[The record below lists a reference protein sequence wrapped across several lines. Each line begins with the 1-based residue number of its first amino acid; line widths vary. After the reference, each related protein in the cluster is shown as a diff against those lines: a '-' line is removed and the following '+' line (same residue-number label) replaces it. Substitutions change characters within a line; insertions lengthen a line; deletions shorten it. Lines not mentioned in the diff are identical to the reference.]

1 MEMKLK
7 YHLKH
12 FIVLI
17 SLLPLAFHAQ
27 GQWWKLTEE
36 AEKERSKGMLLLTA
50 EVQIEATT
58 AINQMYNF
66 HFPEAE
72 REFNYL
78 KVKYPKHPLPDFLLG
93 LMQWWKIVPNTKSE
107 VYDDRL
113 IEYMDRSIEKA
124 EVIWD
129 ETENPEAAFFMA
141 AAYGF
146 KGRLHAERKNWTRA
160 TLAAKNALKYLEYS
174 RNFADFSPELM
185 FGDGL
190 YNYYYHFIKQNFP
203 LLRPVLWLFPK
214 ANKLQGI
221 KQLEQVSYQAFY
233 TRTEARY
240 FLLQIYAME
249 NMADKSYDMAKY
261 THENFPEN
269 PFFHRYHARAAFMVG
284 KLDEAEE
291 QAKSI
296 LDRIENHQVGYEGVS
311 GRYASY
317 ILGYYNLYVFK
328 NRPEAKKRFLQCME
342 FSKQT
347 DALES
352 GYYWASVLGLA
363 RIAFQESDYDL
374 AVTYC
379 KEVLDKAD
387 KKSAQH
393 TEAKKLLSESKKARR
408 RQK

>member
-1 MEMKLK
+1 M
-7 YHLKH
+7 
-12 FIVLI
+12 
-17 SLLPLAFHAQ
+17 Q

-107 VYDDRL
+107 VYDERL
-113 IEYMDRSIEKA
+113 IQYMDSSIEKA
-124 EVIWD
+124 ERIWD

-291 QAKSI
+291 QATSI
-296 LDRIENHQVGYEGVS
+296 LDRIEKHQVGYEGVS

-328 NRPEAKKRFLQCME
+328 NTIEAKKRFLQCME

-347 DALES
+347 DAMES

-363 RIAFQESDYDL
+363 RIAFQESNFDL

-393 TEAKKLLSESKKARR
+393 SEAKKLLSESKKARR

>member
-1 MEMKLK
+1 M
-7 YHLKH
+7 
-12 FIVLI
+12 
-17 SLLPLAFHAQ
+17 Q

-36 AEKERSKGMLLLTA
+36 AEKVRSKGMLLLTA

-190 YNYYYHFIKQNFP
+190 YNYYYHFIKQNFS

-249 NMADKSYDMAKY
+249 NMTDKSYDMAKY

-291 QAKSI
+291 QAKAI
-296 LDRIENHQVGYEGVS
+296 LDRIEKHQVGYEGVS

-328 NRPEAKKRFLQCME
+328 NTVEAKKRFLQCME

-347 DALES
+347 DAMES

-363 RIAFQESDYDL
+363 RIAFQESNFDL

-393 TEAKKLLSESKKARR
+393 TEAKKLLSETKKARR

>member
-1 MEMKLK
+1 M
-7 YHLKH
+7 
-12 FIVLI
+12 
-17 SLLPLAFHAQ
+17 Q
-27 GQWWKLTEE
+27 GQWWKLTED
-36 AEKERSKGMLLLTA
+36 AEKVRSKGMLLLTA

-107 VYDDRL
+107 VYDERL
-113 IEYMDRSIEKA
+113 IQYMDSSIEKA
-124 EVIWD
+124 ELIWD

-269 PFFHRYHARAAFMVG
+269 PFLHRYHARAAFMVG

-291 QAKSI
+291 QATSI
-296 LDRIENHQVGYEGVS
+296 LDRIEKHQVGYEGVS

-328 NRPEAKKRFLQCME
+328 NTIEAKKRFLQCME

-347 DALES
+347 DAMES

-363 RIAFQESDYDL
+363 RIAFQESNFDL

>member
-1 MEMKLK
+1 
-7 YHLKH
+7 
-12 FIVLI
+12 
-17 SLLPLAFHAQ
+17 
-27 GQWWKLTEE
+27 
-36 AEKERSKGMLLLTA
+36 
-50 EVQIEATT
+50 
-58 AINQMYNF
+58 
-66 HFPEAE
+66 
-72 REFNYL
+72 
-78 KVKYPKHPLPDFLLG
+78 
-93 LMQWWKIVPNTKSE
+93 
-107 VYDDRL
+107 
-113 IEYMDRSIEKA
+113 MDSSIEKA
-124 EVIWD
+124 ELIWD

-233 TRTEARY
+233 TRTDARY

-249 NMADKSYDMAKY
+249 NMTDKSYDMAKY

-296 LDRIENHQVGYEGVS
+296 LDRIEKHQVGYEGVS

-328 NRPEAKKRFLQCME
+328 NSIEAKKRFLQCLE

-347 DALES
+347 DGMES

-363 RIAFQESDYDL
+363 RIAFQEANFDL

>member
-1 MEMKLK
+1 MKLK
-7 YHLKH
+7 YHLRKI
-12 FIVLI
+12 IVLI
-17 SLLPLAFHAQ
+17 SLLPLTFASQ

-36 AEKERSKGMLLLTA
+36 AEKKRSKGMLLLTA
-50 EVQIEATT
+50 EVQIEATA

-66 HFPEAE
+66 QFPEAE
-72 REFNYL
+72 REFKYL
-78 KVKYPKHPLPDFLLG
+78 QIKYPNHPLPDFLLG
-93 LMQWWKIVPNTKSE
+93 LMQWWKIVPNTQNE

-113 IEYMDRSIEKA
+113 MEHMDRSIEKA
-124 EVIWD
+124 EIIWD

-146 KGRLHAERKNWTRA
+146 KGRIHAERKNWTRA

-221 KQLEQVSYQAFY
+221 KQLEKVSYEAFY

-249 NMADKSYDMAKY
+249 NMTDKSFDLAKY
-261 THENFPEN
+261 THNDFPEN
-269 PFFHRYHARAAFMVG
+269 PFFHRYHARAAFMNG
-284 KLDEAEE
+284 KLVEAEE
-291 QAKSI
+291 LAKGI
-296 LDRIENHQVGYEGVS
+296 LERVEKRQVGYEGVS

-317 ILGYYNLYVFK
+317 ILGYYNLYVYK
-328 NRPEAKKRFLQCME
+328 NTIEAKKRFLQCME

-347 DALES
+347 DSFES

-363 RIAFQESDYDL
+363 RIAFQELNYDA

>member
-1 MEMKLK
+1 M
-7 YHLKH
+7 
-12 FIVLI
+12 
-17 SLLPLAFHAQ
+17 Q

-36 AEKERSKGMLLLTA
+36 AEKVRSKGMLLLTA

-249 NMADKSYDMAKY
+249 NMTDKSYDMAKY

-291 QAKSI
+291 QAKAI
-296 LDRIENHQVGYEGVS
+296 LDRIEKHQVGYEGVS

-328 NRPEAKKRFLQCME
+328 NTVEAKKRFLQCME

-347 DALES
+347 DAMES

-363 RIAFQESDYDL
+363 RIAFQESNFDL

>member
-1 MEMKLK
+1 M
-7 YHLKH
+7 
-12 FIVLI
+12 
-17 SLLPLAFHAQ
+17 Q
-27 GQWWKLTEE
+27 GQWWKLTED

-107 VYDDRL
+107 VYDERL
-113 IEYMDRSIEKA
+113 IQYMDSSIEKA
-124 EVIWD
+124 ERIWD

-269 PFFHRYHARAAFMVG
+269 PFFHRYRARAAFMVG

-291 QAKSI
+291 QATSI
-296 LDRIENHQVGYEGVS
+296 LDRIEKHQVGYEGVS

-328 NRPEAKKRFLQCME
+328 NTIEAKKRFLQCME

-347 DALES
+347 DAMES

-363 RIAFQESDYDL
+363 RIAFQESNFDL

>member
-7 YHLKH
+7 YHLKC
-12 FIVLI
+12 FLVLF
-17 SLLPLAFHAQ
+17 SLLPLAFNMQ

-36 AEKERSKGMLLLTA
+36 AEKVRSKGMLLLTA

-249 NMADKSYDMAKY
+249 NMTDKSYDMAKY

-291 QAKSI
+291 QAKAI
-296 LDRIENHQVGYEGVS
+296 LDRIEKHQVGYEGVS

-328 NRPEAKKRFLQCME
+328 NTVEAKKRFLQCME

-347 DALES
+347 DAMES

-363 RIAFQESDYDL
+363 RIAFQESNFDL

>member
-7 YHLKH
+7 YHLKCL
-12 FIVLI
+12 LI
-17 SLLPLAFHAQ
+17 LFSLLPLAFNMQ

-107 VYDDRL
+107 VYDERL
-113 IEYMDRSIEKA
+113 IQYMDSSIEKA
-124 EVIWD
+124 ERIWD

-291 QAKSI
+291 QATSI
-296 LDRIENHQVGYEGVS
+296 LDRIEKHQVGYEGVS

-328 NRPEAKKRFLQCME
+328 NTIEAKKRFLQCME

-347 DALES
+347 DAMES

-363 RIAFQESDYDL
+363 RIAFQESNFDL

-393 TEAKKLLSESKKARR
+393 SEAKKLLSESKKARR

>member
-1 MEMKLK
+1 MKLK
-7 YHLKH
+7 FLRRKYLYIIL
-12 FIVLI
+12 F
-17 SLLPLAFHAQ
+17 LPLAFTSQ
-27 GQWWKLTEE
+27 GQWWKLTQE
-36 AEKERSKGMLLLTA
+36 AEKERSKGMLLFTS

-58 AINQMYNF
+58 AINQMYNYK
-66 HFPEAE
+66 FPEAE

-78 KVKYPKHPLPDFLLG
+78 KVKYPNHPLPDFLLG
-93 LMQWWKIVPNTKSE
+93 LMQWWKIVPNTNNE

-113 IEYMDRSIEKA
+113 IEYMDSSIEKA
-124 EVIWD
+124 EKIWD

-160 TLAAKNALKYLEYS
+160 TLAAKNALKNLERS

-214 ANKLQGI
+214 ANKAQGI
-221 KQLEQVSYQAFY
+221 SQLEKVSYQAFY

-249 NMADKSYDMAKY
+249 NVPDKSYDLAKY

-284 KLDEAEE
+284 KLDEAME
-291 QAKSI
+291 QSKSI
-296 LDRIENHQVGYEGVS
+296 LERINQHRPGYEAVS

-317 ILGYYNLYVFK
+317 ILGYYNLYVFR
-328 NRPEAKKRFLQCME
+328 NATEAQSYFLQCME
-342 FSKQT
+342 FSKAT
-347 DALES
+347 NSKES

-363 RIAFQESDYDL
+363 RIASQQGDFDKAIDY
-374 AVTYC
+374 C
-379 KEVLDKAD
+379 REVLEQAD
-387 KKSAQH
+387 KKSTQH
-393 TEAKKLLSESKKARR
+393 VEAKKLMAESKKARR
-408 RQK
+408 KKR